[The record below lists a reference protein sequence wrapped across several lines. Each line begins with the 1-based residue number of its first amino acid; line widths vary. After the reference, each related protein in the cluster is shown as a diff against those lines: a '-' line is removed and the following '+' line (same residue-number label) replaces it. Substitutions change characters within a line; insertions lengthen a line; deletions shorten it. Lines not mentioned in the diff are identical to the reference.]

1 MNRDAIRRILIEE
14 LSNIAPDSHP
24 AALAGEDD
32 LRETLDL
39 DSMDILNFM
48 TAIHARLKVN
58 VPEADY
64 RKLGTLSA
72 AIGYIAERLPA

>member
-1 MNRDAIRRILIEE
+1 
-14 LSNIAPDSHP
+14 
-24 AALAGEDD
+24 
-32 LRETLDL
+32 
-39 DSMDILNFM
+39 MDILNFM